1 MQVKL
6 LDYGVPS
13 EMQPTEAHIASR
25 PALERVTV
33 EKLFIKEKINQTE
46 SLRQALEN
54 GAFNDSALITYVYDD
69 WARLAEGVRCRSEAA
84 KMEVLSRL
92 SACWARLAESVRVA
106 VMSAV
111 CAYADQANI
120 EESGGPVSSETN
132 DGISRTYVTGSASS
146 AGASRNAGTAQGR
159 LSNAIR
165 LYLAPTGLLFRGRGR
180 R

>member
-1 MQVKL
+1 MGKISVQGLGKA
-6 LDYGVPS
+6 YRKYPS
-13 EMQPTEAHIASR
+13 R
-25 PALERVTV
+25 
-33 EKLFIKEKINQTE
+33 
-46 SLRQALEN
+46 
-54 GAFNDSALITYVYDD
+54 
-69 WARLAEGVRCRSEAA
+69 
-84 KMEVLSRL
+84 
-92 SACWARLAESVRVA
+92 WARLAESVRVA

-146 AGASRNAGTAQGR
+146 AGASKNAGTAQGR

>member
-1 MQVKL
+1 MVVVSYEWYKTTYGGE
-6 LDYGVPS
+6 LD
-13 EMQPTEAHIASR
+13 EDT
-25 PALERVTV
+25 
-33 EKLFIKEKINQTE
+33 
-46 SLRQALEN
+46 
-54 GAFNDSALITYVYDD
+54 FN
-69 WARLAEGVRCRSEAA
+69 RLAY
-84 KMEVLSRL
+84 RL

-132 DGISRTYVTGSASS
+132 DGISRTYATGSASS
-146 AGASRNAGTAQGR
+146 AGASKNAGTVQGR

>member
-1 MQVKL
+1 MVVVSYEWYKTTYGGG
-6 LDYGVPS
+6 LD
-13 EMQPTEAHIASR
+13 EDT
-25 PALERVTV
+25 
-33 EKLFIKEKINQTE
+33 
-46 SLRQALEN
+46 
-54 GAFNDSALITYVYDD
+54 FN
-69 WARLAEGVRCRSEAA
+69 RLASQAFLFADAMTEY
-84 KMEVLSRL
+84 RL
-92 SACWARLAESVRVA
+92 SACWARLAEPVRTA

-146 AGASRNAGTAQGR
+146 AGASSAGASKNAGTAQGR

>member
-1 MQVKL
+1 MNQIRYDGPV
-6 LDYGVPS
+6 
-13 EMQPTEAHIASR
+13 TIAVGESR
-25 PALERVTV
+25 RSTQW
-33 EKLFIKEKINQTE
+33 KNKEVLWSQ
-46 SLRQALEN
+46 
-54 GAFNDSALITYVYDD
+54 
-69 WARLAEGVRCRSEAA
+69 LAER
-84 KMEVLSRL
+84 LSRL

>member
-1 MQVKL
+1 MTKKILLKWLEARKAEALAQVDTQETAAKAAL
-6 LDYGVPS
+6 LA
-13 EMQPTEAHIASR
+13 EK
-25 PALERVTV
+25 LERTKFAEMVAYV
-33 EKLFIKEKINQTE
+33 EPRLTE
-46 SLRQALEN
+46 
-54 GAFNDSALITYVYDD
+54 VYNYMMD
-69 WARLAEGVRCRSEAA
+69 WHKKNEELAGP
-84 KMEVLSRL
+84 LSMSWGRL
-92 SACWARLAESVRVA
+92 SACWARLAESVRTA

-146 AGASRNAGTAQGR
+146 ASASKNAGTAQGR

>member
-1 MQVKL
+1 MVVVSYEWYKTTYGGG
-6 LDYGVPS
+6 LD
-13 EMQPTEAHIASR
+13 EDTFNRLASR
-25 PALERVTV
+25 AF
-33 EKLFIKEKINQTE
+33 LFADAMTE
-46 SLRQALEN
+46 
-54 GAFNDSALITYVYDD
+54 Y
-69 WARLAEGVRCRSEAA
+69 
-84 KMEVLSRL
+84 RL

-146 AGASRNAGTAQGR
+146 AGASKNAGTAQGR

>member
-1 MQVKL
+1 MVVVSYEWYKTTYGGE
-6 LDYGVPS
+6 LD
-13 EMQPTEAHIASR
+13 EDT
-25 PALERVTV
+25 
-33 EKLFIKEKINQTE
+33 
-46 SLRQALEN
+46 
-54 GAFNDSALITYVYDD
+54 FN
-69 WARLAEGVRCRSEAA
+69 RLASQAFLFADAMTEH
-84 KMEVLSRL
+84 RL
-92 SACWARLAESVRVA
+92 SACWAHLAESVRVA

-146 AGASRNAGTAQGR
+146 AGASKNAGTAQGR

>member
-1 MQVKL
+1 MVVVSYEWYKTTYGGE
-6 LDYGVPS
+6 LDEDTFNRLTS
-13 EMQPTEAHIASR
+13 QAFLFADAMTE
-25 PALERVTV
+25 
-33 EKLFIKEKINQTE
+33 
-46 SLRQALEN
+46 
-54 GAFNDSALITYVYDD
+54 Y
-69 WARLAEGVRCRSEAA
+69 
-84 KMEVLSRL
+84 RL
-92 SACWARLAESVRVA
+92 SACWASLAESVRVA

-146 AGASRNAGTAQGR
+146 AGASKNAGTAQGR